1 MKLNAEVAMKKINIL
16 ILVCLMI
23 GMTACSQTVNESEPV
38 SSTEQTEVMNEAEPV
53 DSNIELIDA
62 LGNQLILEEIP
73 ENIVVAGKQTP
84 MIIDLLFLFPDVDV
98 KIAGIENR
106 SQTTKDFLAA
116 ISPEYVEKVNLE
128 KGAGTEQ
135 IAALNPDIVILKTSM
150 AEELGAGLETL
161 GIPILYVSMESIA
174 ELETDITN
182 IGLILG
188 ESERANE
195 IIAEYDQ
202 MTRDI
207 EEKVPG
213 DAPQKDV
220 LLLQYSEDNGE
231 ISFEVPPASWLQTN
245 LVEMAGGN
253 PIWVDAA
260 ETGGWATV
268 NIEQIANWNPDII
281 FVVNYFGNSVETVE
295 QLKENTIWQE
305 LTATQNGELYGF
317 PGDFIS
323 WDQPDSR
330 WILGYSWMATK
341 INPESFADINFED
354 IVVNFYQALY
364 SVDEAT
370 IQENI
375 IPLLYGSF

>member
-1 MKLNAEVAMKKINIL
+1 
-16 ILVCLMI
+16 
-23 GMTACSQTVNESEPV
+23 
-38 SSTEQTEVMNEAEPV
+38 
-53 DSNIELIDA
+53 
-62 LGNQLILEEIP
+62 
-73 ENIVVAGKQTP
+73 
-84 MIIDLLFLFPDVDV
+84 
-98 KIAGIENR
+98 
-106 SQTTKDFLAA
+106 
-116 ISPEYVEKVNLE
+116 
-128 KGAGTEQ
+128 
-135 IAALNPDIVILKTSM
+135 
-150 AEELGAGLETL
+150 
-161 GIPILYVSMESIA
+161 MESIA

-188 ESERANE
+188 ESERASE
-195 IIAEYDQ
+195 IVAEYNQ

-213 DAPQKDV
+213 DTPQKDV

-260 ETGGWATV
+260 ESGGWATV

-281 FVVNYFGNSVETVE
+281 FVVSYFGNSVETVE
-295 QLKENTIWQE
+295 QLKENAIWQE

-330 WILGYSWMATK
+330 WILGYSWMAMK
-341 INPESFADINFED
+341 INPESFVDVNFED
-354 IVVNFYQALY
+354 IVVHFYQTLY